1 MALGGLWHGA
11 GLQFLFWG
19 VAHGALLAGE
29 HALRDRMPAV
39 IRLVPTALKT
49 ALTLLIVML
58 LWVPFRA
65 SSLDHTLAL
74 YTGLLQW
81 PGAALPSLS
90 ELSVPLRLMSSAVSS
105 PGVVLIWAALAL
117 AFAGARPTAW
127 RWALAA
133 TAGQRGVVAGILLA
147 MVLKTL
153 ADRPDQPFLYFQ
165 F

>member
-1 MALGGLWHGA
+1 
-11 GLQFLFWG
+11 
-19 VAHGALLAGE
+19 
-29 HALRDRMPAV
+29 
-39 IRLVPTALKT
+39 
-49 ALTLLIVML
+49 
-58 LWVPFRA
+58 
-65 SSLDHTLAL
+65 
-74 YTGLLQW
+74 
-81 PGAALPSLS
+81 
-90 ELSVPLRLMSSAVSS
+90 
-105 PGVVLIWAALAL
+105 L